1 MTRELDIDGRLYSGV
16 ELHTRHAVMLLIQGE
31 QGNLGCGYFS
41 LAPADKLGDRF
52 AIVTGVKSFSDML
65 EAKVVAA
72 SSAALA
78 CGVSSWGNSWLYCTT
93 MQPNPCR
100 RATLAA

>member
-1 MTRELDIDGRLYSGV
+1 MTRELEIDGRLYSGV
-16 ELHTRHAVMLLIQGE
+16 ELHTRHAVMLLI
-31 QGNLGCGYFS
+31 LGCGYFS

-78 CGVSSWGNSWLYCTT
+78 CGVEIG
-93 MQPNPCR
+93 MAG
-100 RATLAA
+100 RAALACMEK

>member
-1 MTRELDIDGRLYSGV
+1 MTRELEIDGRLYSGV

-78 CGVSSWGNSWLYCTT
+78 CGVEIG
-93 MQPNPCR
+93 MAG
-100 RATLAA
+100 RAALACMDK

>member
-1 MTRELDIDGRLYSGV
+1 MTRELEIDGRLYSGV

-52 AIVTGVKSFSDML
+52 AIVTGFSDML

-78 CGVSSWGNSWLYCTT
+78 CGVEIG
-93 MQPNPCR
+93 MAG
-100 RATLAA
+100 RAALACMEK

>member
-1 MTRELDIDGRLYSGV
+1 MTRELEIDGRLYSGV

-41 LAPADKLGDRF
+41 LAP
-52 AIVTGVKSFSDML
+52 GVKSFSDML

-78 CGVSSWGNSWLYCTT
+78 CGVEIG
-93 MQPNPCR
+93 MAG
-100 RATLAA
+100 RAALACMEK